1 MTDLQTAQRA
11 YDNQAPDDRLDPL
24 DCPQV
29 SNRIDSYCDAL
40 LGQRDIKLGN
50 VTIVSVV
57 DFADRIA
64 ASAVSCRDCGLDEGN
79 LGRLILS
86 ALDFEPS
93 HAHGYAVGIFAGDK
107 DHCRDIAREMLEP
120 FAQQILDQINEEN
133 SDDE

>member
-1 MTDLQTAQRA
+1 MPTTLQAAQRT
-11 YDNQAPDDRLDPL
+11 YDNQAPDERLDPL

-29 SNRIDSYCDAL
+29 ASRIDSYCDAL

-57 DFADRIA
+57 DFAERIA
-64 ASAVSCRDCGLDEGN
+64 VDAVALWADRLDGGN

-93 HAHGYAVGIFAGDK
+93 HAHGYAVGIFSDAGR
-107 DHCRDIAREMLEP
+107 CRDIAREMLEP

-133 SDDE
+133 SDEE

>member
-1 MTDLQTAQRA
+1 MTTLQTAQRA

-29 SNRIDSYCDAL
+29 ASRIDSYCDAL

-57 DFADRIA
+57 DFAERIA

-133 SDDE
+133 ADDE